1 MRVLDDLNIVEV
13 FDEQDQPVGPG
24 KEGRVVIT
32 NLYNC
37 TLPILRYELGDYVV
51 KVRSCRTSHA
61 RLFSTSGAE

>member
-37 TLPILRYELGDYVV
+37 TLPILRYELCPTG
-51 KVRSCRTSHA
+51 A
-61 RLFSTSGAE
+61 R